1 VTEREPERGSEL
13 GSGKREERECLRSKA
28 DKKNAEGTGK
38 SNREQENRLLSA
50 TIFSRLTSFSP
61 ASPSPYHP
69 SKRPLTHPSNSKTP
83 APPNP
88 PIRPTSR
95 TPQKG
100 NGETDI
106 RRRKGVGNHPEWK
119 KGGKYGR
126 QRVGLI
132 GLDWTELKG
141 EDGEDPSGNDS
152 MFVRCLMSLRIG
164 CSMKG

>member
-1 VTEREPERGSEL
+1 M
-13 GSGKREERECLRSKA
+13 
-28 DKKNAEGTGK
+28 
-38 SNREQENRLLSA
+38 
-50 TIFSRLTSFSP
+50 
-61 ASPSPYHP
+61 
-69 SKRPLTHPSNSKTP
+69 
-83 APPNP
+83 
-88 PIRPTSR
+88 
-95 TPQKG
+95 
-100 NGETDI
+100 
-106 RRRKGVGNHPEWK
+106 GNHPEWK